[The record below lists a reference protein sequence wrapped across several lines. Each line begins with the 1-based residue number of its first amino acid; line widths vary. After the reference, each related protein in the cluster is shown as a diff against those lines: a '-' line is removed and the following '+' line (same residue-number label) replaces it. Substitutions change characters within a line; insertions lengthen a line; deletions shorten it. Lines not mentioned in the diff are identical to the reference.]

1 MYVIVVKENYETA
14 AMRVLLLVSLSFAMM
29 LANGLLRAPMCSKR
43 SLVRF
48 WVTLNMGVDSD
59 GSSRKEKRS
68 RGLIKKYTQQ
78 DLKRSADGVP
88 VEAVKAARPLKYGT
102 SGGSGGKR
110 IMNQGSAR
118 EKEIINPNR
127 LKILGGKAKGKKI
140 DSPDVYLRPMMGK
153 VKEALYSTLN
163 HIGLFDT
170 NTTRVLDTFA
180 GSGSVGLEALS
191 RGACHTTFVDLAEDC
206 TKTAMRNAAN
216 CGFDGQ
222 ANAVCARAEEV
233 IRNPE
238 KYGIDQPFGLITLTP
253 PYEEVIYQELIDAL
267 CNSPAVTE
275 DTIVVIEYP
284 VEMGNLPYI
293 LGGDKFFGLRNRR
306 YGRTIL
312 ALYVHRPSRQYD
324 ARPEEFS

>member
-1 MYVIVVKENYETA
+1 MIAGLVVLLYF
-14 AMRVLLLVSLSFAMM
+14 LLLVASSALISRSAGCKWRIGRTAPSGLMSE
-29 LANGLLRAPMCSKR
+29 AGGGARKSRGKGLL
-43 SLVRF
+43 
-48 WVTLNMGVDSD
+48 
-59 GSSRKEKRS
+59 
-68 RGLIKKYTQQ
+68 KKYTQQ
-78 DLKRSADGVP
+78 DLRRSAEGVP
-88 VEAVKAARPLKYGT
+88 VEAVKAARPVKYGA

-118 EKEIINPNR
+118 EKEIVNPNR
-127 LKILGGKAKGKKI
+127 LKILGGVAKGKKI

-170 NTTRVLDTFA
+170 NTTRVLDTFS

-191 RGACHTTFVDLAEDC
+191 RGACHATFVDLAEDC
-206 TKTAMRNAAN
+206 TSTAMRNAAN
-216 CGFDGQ
+216 CGFEGQ
-222 ANAVCARAEEV
+222 TNAVCARAEEV

-238 KYGIDQPFGLITLTP
+238 RYGIEEPFGLITLTP

-267 CNSPAVTE
+267 CHSSAVKE

-293 LGGDKFFGLRNRR
+293 LGGDKFFGLRNRK

-312 ALYVHRPSRQYD
+312 ALYVYRPSRQYD
-324 ARPEEFS
+324 GRPDEFA

>member
-1 MYVIVVKENYETA
+1 MIAGLV
-14 AMRVLLLVSLSFAMM
+14 VLLYFSLLVASSALISRSAGCKWRIGTTAPSGLMSE
-29 LANGLLRAPMCSKR
+29 AGGGGGGARKSRGKGLL
-43 SLVRF
+43 
-48 WVTLNMGVDSD
+48 
-59 GSSRKEKRS
+59 
-68 RGLIKKYTQQ
+68 KKYTQQ
-78 DLKRSADGVP
+78 DLRRSAEGVP
-88 VEAVKAARPLKYGT
+88 VEAVKAARPVKYGA

-127 LKILGGKAKGKKI
+127 LKILGGVAKGKKI

-170 NTTRVLDTFA
+170 NTTRVLDTFS

-191 RGACHTTFVDLAEDC
+191 RGACHATFVDLAEDC
-206 TKTAMRNAAN
+206 TSTAMRNAAN
-216 CGFDGQ
+216 CGFEGQ
-222 ANAVCARAEEV
+222 TKAVCARAEEV

-238 KYGIDQPFGLITLTP
+238 RYGIEEPFGLITLTP

-267 CNSPAVTE
+267 CHSSAVKE

-293 LGGDKFFGLRNRR
+293 LGGDKFFGLRNRK

-312 ALYVHRPSRQYD
+312 ALYVYRPSRQYD
-324 ARPEEFS
+324 GRPDEFA